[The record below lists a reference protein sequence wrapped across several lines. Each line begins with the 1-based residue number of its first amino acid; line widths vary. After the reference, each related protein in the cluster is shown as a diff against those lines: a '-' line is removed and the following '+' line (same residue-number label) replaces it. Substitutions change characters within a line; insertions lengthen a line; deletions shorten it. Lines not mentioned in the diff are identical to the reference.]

1 MPLLHQGGVV
11 VAVFSLLQ
19 PRQTHKHAFRNLE
32 GAEGWFGHDGRP
44 LEFWEETSRLRSIYP
59 KSINTLVVFVREL
72 GGLGDVFDVLRASI
86 DITGNLYY
94 VCQV

>member
-19 PRQTHKHAFRNLE
+19 PRQAHKHAFRNLE
-32 GAEGWFGHDGRP
+32 EPKGWFRHDGRP
-44 LEFWEETSRLRSIYP
+44 LELWEETSRLRNIYP
-59 KSINTLVVFVREL
+59 KSINNLVVVLRKL
-72 GGLGDVFDVLRASI
+72 DGLGDVFDVLRASI
-86 DITGNLYY
+86 DIAGNLYY